1 MRLGGNRNWM
11 YVTRRALALACV
23 SLLVLAASASAAR
36 YAVPTGGM
44 TSGTCASGGNE
55 CTLKY
60 AIESAGAGETVYV
73 GSGNYIVSSAISG
86 GDVVVRA
93 QTSGVVIRG
102 AANLTA
108 PVLSL
113 GNGATARELRIESQ
127 SSYPALDLTG
137 TGDRLQV
144 YGGTGDAMTL
154 RAGSTLATSVVHT
167 SAPNATALVITGGL
181 LSATNVTHSTIVA
194 TGTGSHALDASGLAS
209 APTVKTSI
217 VNGVASDVTG
227 ALLASVSISDSA
239 YRSGRSTYD
248 AGSGTIVATPATFVN
263 AAANDFQQSP
273 GSSTVNAGNNL
284 DGAAVDVD
292 GRPRTI
298 AEGTDI
304 GAYELPIP
312 PNAATG
318 ATSNLTGTSV
328 TVGATVNPR
337 GSDSSYQVKYGKTS
351 PPSGSTGQIPV
362 GSGTVNLTPTADL
375 DNLTPATRYYYQVV
389 ASNEWG
395 DTAGSILTFDTPSVA
410 PVATTDAASLVNPT
424 SARLNG
430 RVNPG
435 GAATDAQFEW
445 GDTTG
450 YGSTTGVQSL
460 GSGTSTLSINAN
472 LSGLTPAKTYYYRV
486 TATNSNGTVTGSQ
499 GTFTTPARAPI
510 TGVSA
515 ASGLSTSTA
524 TVSGTVDPGGAST
537 DWNFEYG
544 VGAYDQ
550 TATGTTLTGTTSQGV
565 TKSLIGLLP
574 GTAYQYRLVAQNSE
588 GTTTS
593 TGTFSTDIAAPTAV
607 TGGANAVT
615 ARGATVSGTLNPGG
629 DAATYVVEYG
639 ETASYGQTS
648 ATAGVADGTDDV
660 AASRT
665 LSGLEPGT
673 VYHYRL
679 VVTNS
684 AGTARGADQTVTT
697 AVALPGVTT
706 DRASGITQTG
716 ARLSGAVNP
725 GGGST
730 NWFYEYGRTT
740 SYGHTTPLSSL
751 TASNDDEAVAARI
764 EGLEPGATYHFR
776 LVARNAAG
784 ETAGDDASFKTVA
797 PDPAPDA
804 GPTTTGPATSDTAG
818 DDPVDPDSPDEPVL
832 GDDAP
837 GGAVQADGLPVP
849 QPTPPVGRAAN
860 AAPAD
865 GNVTVR
871 VPGTDEFV
879 PLTEGASIPMGSI
892 VDATEGEVTITSAAD
907 SKGHTQTASFGGSQF
922 KITQKRAAKPIT
934 DITLVGGDFSGC
946 FPRILSKGTAD
957 VFAAGRRKWS
967 RRRLWGNGHGRFR
980 TRGRHG
986 TATVRGTH
994 WLTEDRCD
1002 GTLVRVKR
1010 GLVEVRDLERRR
1022 TVMVGAGEQYFAK
1035 SLRAQKSRRKR

>member
-11 YVTRRALALACV
+11 YLTRRALTLASV
-23 SLLVLAASASAAR
+23 SLLVLAASASAAPR
-36 YAVPTGGM
+36 YAVETGGQ
-44 TSGTCASGGNE
+44 TSGICDTGNE
-55 CTLKY
+55 CTLNY
-60 AIESAGAGETVYV
+60 AIDNAS
-73 GSGNYIVSSAISG
+73 SGDTIWVASGTYNVTSAISKSN
-86 GDVVVRA
+86 VTVRGQA
-93 QTSGVVIRG
+93 AGVRIVG
-102 AANLTA
+102 APTLSA
-108 PVLSL
+108 PTMTITGTV
-113 GNGATARELRIESQ
+113 RELRVES
-127 SSYPALDLTG
+127 SSGNPALSLDG

-144 YGGTGDAMTL
+144 YASAGDAMTL
-154 RAGSTLATSVVHT
+154 ASGSTLSTSVVHT
-167 SAPNATALVITGGL
+167 SASGATALAITGGL
-181 LSATNVTHSTIVA
+181 LSATNVSHSTIVA
-194 TGTGSHALDASGLAS
+194 TGTGSRGFEGSGLLAS
-209 APTVKTSI
+209 PNVKTSI
-217 VNGVASDVTG
+217 IHGGSSDIRGDLLNPVNVTG
-227 ALLASVSISDSA
+227 SLYRDSLVSYVS
-239 YRSGRSTYD
+239 
-248 AGSGTIVATPATFVN
+248 GSGNIDATATFAN
-263 AAANDFQQSP
+263 AAGLNFQQAPTSP
-273 GSSTVNAGNNL
+273 SVNAGNNA

-318 ATSNLTGTSV
+318 ASSGVTGTSA

-337 GSDSSYQVKYGKTS
+337 GSASTYQVKYGKTS
-351 PPSGSTGQIPV
+351 PPSGSTGSISV
-362 GSGTVNLTPTADL
+362 GSGTTNVTPTADL

-395 DTAGSILTFDTPSVA
+395 DTEGSILTFDTPSVA
-410 PVATTDAASLVNPT
+410 PVSTTDAASLVTPT
-424 SARLNG
+424 TARLNG

-445 GDTTG
+445 GPTTS
-450 YGSTTGVQSL
+450 YGSTTSVQSL
-460 GSGTSTLSINAN
+460 GSGTSTLSVNAN
-472 LSGLTPAKTYYYRV
+472 LSGLTPNQTYYYRI
-486 TATNSNGTVTGSQ
+486 TATNSNGAVNGLQ

-515 ASGLSTSTA
+515 ATGLSTSTA
-524 TVSGTVDPGGAST
+524 TLDGTVDPGGAST
-537 DWNFEYG
+537 DWKFEYG

-565 TKSLIGLLP
+565 TKPLTGLLP
-574 GTAYQYRLVAQNSE
+574 GTTYQYRLVAQNSE

-593 TGTFSTDIAAPTAV
+593 TGTFATDIAAPTAV
-607 TGGANAVT
+607 TGGASSIT
-615 ARGATVSGTLNPGG
+615 PRGATVSGTLNPGG

-639 ETASYGQTS
+639 EDATYGQTT
-648 ATAGVADGTDDV
+648 ATANVADGTSDV

-679 VVTNS
+679 VVTNT
-684 AGTARGADQTVTT
+684 AGVARGSDQTFTT

-706 DRASGITQTG
+706 DRANGITQTG

-740 SYGHTTPLSSL
+740 AYGQTTPLSSL
-751 TASNDDEAVAARI
+751 TAGNDDETAAVRI

-784 ETAGDDASFKTVA
+784 ETAGDDASFTTVA
-797 PDPAPDA
+797 RDPAPDA
-804 GPTTTGPATSDTAG
+804 GPAAGHTTSDTAG
-818 DDPVDPDSPDEPVL
+818 DDPTDTDDPDEPVL

-837 GGAVQADGLPVP
+837 DGAVQADGLPVP

-865 GNVTVR
+865 GSVTVR
-871 VPGTDEFV
+871 LPGTDAFV
-879 PLTEGASIPMGSI
+879 PLTEDASIPMGSV
-892 VDATEGEVTITSAAD
+892 VDATGGQVTITSAAD
-907 SKGHTQTASFGGSQF
+907 SKGHTQTANFGGSQF
-922 KITQKRAAKPIT
+922 KITQKRAAKPLT
-934 DITLVGGDFSGC
+934 DITLTGGDFTGC
-946 FPRILSKGTAD
+946 FPRILGKGTAD

-994 WLTEDRCD
+994 WMTEDRCD

-1035 SLRAQKSRRKR
+1035 SLRAQKARRKR